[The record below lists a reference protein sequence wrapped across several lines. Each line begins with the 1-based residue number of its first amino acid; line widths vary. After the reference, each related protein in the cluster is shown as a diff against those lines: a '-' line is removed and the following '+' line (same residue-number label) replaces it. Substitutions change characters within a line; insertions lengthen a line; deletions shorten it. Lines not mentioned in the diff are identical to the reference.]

1 MQDLDPYEVNEAVFI
16 VFRDVIMLALLGFV
30 TSVVL
35 LLPHVNP
42 PQTEA
47 KEAGQTPGDMII
59 EIRWPDE
66 LDTDVDLWVEAPG
79 DRPVGYSNRGG
90 LIFNLLRDDL
100 GHSSDLTNLNY
111 EFAYSRGAPAGEYTV
126 NLHLYRNM
134 SKLEHIPV
142 NVVVSLRNEQTRS
155 NHVVASEN
163 VLLTRVNQEKTVI
176 RFSLADNGYLVPGS
190 SNYIFKPLRSGLKM

>member
-42 PQTEA
+42 PPTEA

-90 LIFNLLRDDL
+90 MVFNLLRDDL
-100 GHSSDLTNLNY
+100 GKSSDLTDLNY
-111 EFAYSRGAPAGEYTV
+111 EFAYSRGSPAGEYTV

-142 NVVVSLRNEQTRS
+142 SVVISLRNEQTRTTQILD
-155 NHVVASEN
+155 SEN
-163 VLLTRVNQEKTVI
+163 VTLTRVGQEKTVV
-176 RFSLADNGYLVPGS
+176 RFTLADNGYLVPGS
-190 SNYIFKPLRSGLKM
+190 INYIFKPLRSGWK

>member
-1 MQDLDPYEVNEAVFI
+1 MQDLDPYDVNEAVFI

-42 PQTEA
+42 PPTEA
-47 KEAGQTPGDMII
+47 KEAGQTPGDMIV

-90 LIFNLLRDDL
+90 LVFNLLRDDL
-100 GHSSDLTNLNY
+100 GHSNDLSNLNY
-111 EFAYSRGAPAGEYTV
+111 EFAYTRGAPAGEYTV
-126 NLHLYRNM
+126 NVHLYRNM
-134 SKLEHIPV
+134 SKMEHIPV
-142 NVVVSLRNEQTRS
+142 SVVVSLRNEQTRS
-155 NHVVASEN
+155 THVIASEN
-163 VLLTRVNQEKTVI
+163 VLLTRVGQEKTVV
-176 RFSLADNGYLVPGS
+176 RFALAENGYLVPGS
-190 SNYIFKPLRSGLKM
+190 TSYIFKPLRSGVK

>member
-1 MQDLDPYEVNEAVFI
+1 MQDLNSDEVDEAEGT

-30 TSVVL
+30 TFVVL

-42 PQTEA
+42 PIEA
-47 KEAGQTPGDMII
+47 KETGKTPGDMIV

-100 GHSSDLTNLNY
+100 GHSNDLSKLNY
-111 EFAYSRGAPAGEYTV
+111 EFAYTRGAPAGEYTV
-126 NLHLYRNM
+126 NVHLYRNM
-134 SKLEHIPV
+134 SKIEHIPV

-155 NHVVASEN
+155 THVIASEN
-163 VLLTRVNQEKTVI
+163 VLLTRVGQERTVI
-176 RFSLADNGYLVPGS
+176 RFGIAENGYLVPGS
-190 SNYIFKPLRSGLKM
+190 MSYIFKPLRSGWK